1 MEWDARIDVNSQYA
15 HTIINSVMQARESLA
30 RDIASTKTRARILVW
45 VGFLMVAGGATAFAI
60 PLLRA
65 MGSMNSSTN
74 YNFFAAGPSIGGYP
88 VGLVGFGVGFVGQF
102 VFIGGIILHIVA
114 ASRRKQ
120 LLQLPDPRLLYGVRR

>member
-60 PLLRA
+60 PLLQA

-74 YNFFAAGPSIGGYP
+74 SNFFAAGPSIGGYP
-88 VGLVGFGVGFVGQF
+88 VGLVGFGVGFVGPGF
-102 VFIGGIILHIVA
+102 
-114 ASRRKQ
+114 RRW
-120 LLQLPDPRLLYGVRR
+120 LVT